1 MSKFIATFVLL
12 TLALVLFLSALQS
25 KWQASQAQGVD
36 RVETE
41 IEEMTQWA
49 K

>member
-1 MSKFIATFVLL
+1 MYKFLLTFVLL

-25 KWQASQAQGVD
+25 KWQASQAKAVD

-41 IEEMTQWA
+41 IEETIQWA
-49 K
+49 R